1 MTYDFT
7 SANTNAYEDNMI
19 QVDASPV
26 NFAIYSGDV
35 NQDGVVDGSDE
46 ALLDNDASN
55 FATGYLVTD
64 LNGDEVIDGSDAAIA
79 DNNAANFVSV
89 ARP

>member
-1 MTYDFT
+1 
-7 SANTNAYEDNMI
+7 MI

-26 NFAIYSGDV
+26 NFAIYRGDV

-55 FATGYLVTD
+55 FATG
-64 LNGDEVIDGSDAAIA
+64 
-79 DNNAANFVSV
+79 
-89 ARP
+89 